1 MKIELNVSDN
11 FFITKKHLKLIVNEL
26 IENIVEDETHKN
38 YKNDIFYFPK
48 SKLNIEDT
56 KKINGFECGN
66 RIGKSNIHYS
76 KKTTPSGTI
85 KINVWG
91 N

>member
-11 FFITKKHLKLIVNEL
+11 FLVTKKHLKLIVDEL
-26 IENIVEDETHKN
+26 IKNVVEDKTHIQ
-38 YKNDIFYFPK
+38 DEIFGFPQ
-48 SKLNIEDT
+48 SKLNIPDT
-56 KKINGFECGN
+56 KKQGGFECGN
-66 RIGKSNIHYS
+66 RIGNSNIHYS

-85 KINVWG
+85 KINIWG